1 MINLF
6 GLQISLWSL
15 LLLSSDIAAFLLAV
29 PLGLLAIIKGNIDP
43 WFFLDTYKWSLVPVG
58 ITYLAVLYVANLYD
72 HYQDFRRR
80 ENFSRVVLSC
90 LVGTL
95 VVTLLYCLPAWR
107 IIPRIFIEWHA
118 VAFIWLT
125 AIWRYCFSAFAL
137 PTRLQRNVLII
148 GAGAAGRK
156 MAATIQQQPNSG
168 LRVIGFVDDDPKKAG
183 IKVNG
188 APILGTSQTLSG
200 LLKEH
205 AVGLVVMAITHEKSS
220 SLLDSLARLPFRGN
234 QLTDMPSLFEFLTG
248 KVPTDYISDIWLFL
262 NSLNRRMIY
271 YYHFKR
277 LTDLI
282 LAVCLLALT
291 WPLMILISLAI
302 RLDSSGPVFFRQ
314 ERLGQDGKPFQ
325 IRKFRTMVENAEE
338 SGPQFA
344 TSNDSRITR
353 VGQILRILRLDELPQ
368 LLNILKGEMSFIG
381 PRPEREVFVR
391 EFLAPVPEVRPG
403 RRASDPPSTQVV
415 CGYKERVPHYSYRFL
430 VKPGITGW
438 AQVMHHYTATLAETK
453 EKLEYDLYYIK
464 NMGLLLDLAILL
476 KTIRIVLFGRGR

>member
-6 GLQISLWSL
+6 GLQMSNWSL
-15 LLLSSDIAAFLLAV
+15 LLVFGDVAAFLLAL
-29 PLGLLAIIKGNIDP
+29 PLGLIMITKGNIDP
-43 WFFLDTYKWSLVPVG
+43 WFFLDEYKWSFLPVG

-72 HYQDFRRR
+72 HYQDFRRH
-80 ENFSRVVLSC
+80 ENFGRVILAC

-95 VVTLLYCLPAWR
+95 LVSLLYCYPSWR
-107 IIPRIFIEWHA
+107 IIPRNFIEWHA
-118 VAFIWLT
+118 LAFIWLT
-125 AIWRYCFSAFAL
+125 ALWRYCFSAFAL
-137 PTRLQRNVLII
+137 PARLQRNVLII
-148 GAGAAGRK
+148 GAGTSGGK
-156 MAATIQQQPNSG
+156 MAATIRQQPNSG
-168 LRVIGFVDDDPKKAG
+168 LRLIGFVDDDPRKAG
-183 IKVNG
+183 EIVDG
-188 APILGTSQTLSG
+188 VPILGTSQTLPR
-200 LLKEH
+200 LVKEH

-248 KVPTDYISDIWLFL
+248 KVPTDHISDFWLFL

-271 YYHFKR
+271 YCHFKR

-282 LAVCLLALT
+282 LAAFLLALT
-291 WPLMILISLAI
+291 WPLMIMIGLAI

-314 ERLGQDGKPFQ
+314 ERMGQEGKPFQ

-353 VGQILRILRLDELPQ
+353 IGRILRILRLDELPQ

-381 PRPEREVFVR
+381 PRPEREVFGQ
-391 EFLAPVPEVRPG
+391 EFLAPVPEVRSG
-403 RRASDPPSTQVV
+403 RRASDPPGTQVV
-415 CGYKERVPHYSYRFL
+415 CGYREKVPHYSYRLL

-438 AQVMHHYTATLAETK
+438 AQVMHHYTATLEETK